1 MSIRNSSS
9 SRKEEREEE
18 EGEEE
23 DDRQKN
29 RMTKKA
35 SEAHQKENLKVCV
48 DDSNGVLVVL
58 SCCG

>member
-18 EGEEE
+18 

-29 RMTKKA
+29 QMTKKT
-35 SEAHQKENLKVCV
+35 SEAHQKGKLKVCV

>member
-18 EGEEE
+18 

-29 RMTKKA
+29 RMTKKT
-35 SEAHQKENLKVCV
+35 SEAHQKEKLKVCV